1 MYKKFKKYLFIML
14 ALILTMSDA
23 GLIKAQASNSWSTR
37 EIMKQKEQSRIKYRK
52 TMDKKVA
59 IFSKQNSDRSIYST
73 LSNVENDI
81 SGAFKNTYNFYEQNY
96 VINQQNRLN
105 EFNNLLNK
113 INNYD
118 VNDISYD
125 NVNNIYETS
134 TKFWG
139 YLPDSEYENVK
150 KYFPVKDFSFTDAFR
165 PFIDGL
171 KDNTVKAKYVYGKY
185 VVYSNENIIN
195 FNKMNVQ
202 MGRDGYKGVFQ
213 DDKDQILYGGI
224 PIITSANLSYVNRLF
239 SNYETESTKSAVEFS
254 KLAKKSSNKSIDALK
269 TYFAVEDVIDDL
281 NYFENHSGNILEYS
295 NGKWI
300 PGTYHGYDKVPNKSI
315 DNDKIILHKLDTTL
329 KYMSIHRH
337 KKEAKKHANKVD
349 TKKSNKKLSNKAKKK
364 YVKNNTR
371 KKKASKKV
379 SKKHAKKVAKKKNN
393 KKPVNKTRK
402 KRVKKNTNKKKA
414 SKKVSKK
421 RAKKVAKKKINKKAL
436 NKIKKKSANKKVF
449 SKTLRKKKAS
459 KKVSKKKHSRKH
471 VAKKSR
477 SKKHITKKSH
487 AKKQTHKKHKK

>member
-14 ALILTMSDA
+14 ALLLTMSDA
-23 GLIKAQASNSWSTR
+23 GIIKAQASNSWSTR

-185 VVYSNENIIN
+185 VVYSKENIIN

-364 YVKNNTR
+364 YVKKNTR

-379 SKKHAKKVAKKKNN
+379 SKKH
-393 KKPVNKTRK
+393 
-402 KRVKKNTNKKKA
+402 
-414 SKKVSKK
+414 
-421 RAKKVAKKKINKKAL
+421 AKKVAKKKINKKAL